1 MSDTPRTDKYVLGF
15 DEKTEFHLGGV
26 SWYVNA
32 DFARQLERELIE
44 TKGFLKI
51 ADEDYNALRDY
62 VWFLEREA
70 GEVAMVA
77 AREAFNNRTKS

>member
-1 MSDTPRTDKYVLGF
+1 MSDTPRTDALVLDIPPPKGWIYNPAYI
-15 DEKTEFHLGGV
+15 L
-26 SWYVNA
+26 

-77 AREAFNNRTKS
+77 AREAFNNRTK

>member
-1 MSDTPRTDKYVLGF
+1 MSDTPGTDALGL
-15 DEKTEFHLGGV
+15 DIPPPNGWIYNPAYIL
-26 SWYVNA
+26 
-32 DFARQLERELIE
+32 DFSRQLERELIE

>member
-1 MSDTPRTDKYVLGF
+1 MSDTPRTDALGL
-15 DEKTEFHLGGV
+15 DIPPPNGWIYNPAYIL
-26 SWYVNA
+26 
-32 DFARQLERELIE
+32 DFSRQLERELIE
-44 TKGFLKI
+44 TKCFLKI